1 VSDLSYLDGGLL
13 RDGRLREDLVEPG
26 RRVATAW
33 LRAGISAA
41 TVEIIAE
48 QLARWAELLA
58 QQHVAAGELLAVV
71 GELTP
76 ARGVAEL
83 VRTAVPGGATRLE
96 LGALAVHLLD
106 VAEAMALQTYVPELP
121 SLHARSDLSGDA
133 ARNVGL
139 ARHLKG

>member
-1 VSDLSYLDGGLL
+1 MTDLSYLDGGLL
-13 RDGRLREDLVEPG
+13 RDGRLRDDLVEPG

-41 TVEIIAE
+41 AIEIVAE
-48 QLARWAELLA
+48 QLARWGELLG
-58 QQHVAAGELLAVV
+58 QQRVPTAGLLAVV

-76 ARGVAEL
+76 ARGVTEL
-83 VRTAVPGGATRLE
+83 VRTAIPSGATRLE

-106 VAEAMALQTYVPELP
+106 VAEAMALQTYIPELP